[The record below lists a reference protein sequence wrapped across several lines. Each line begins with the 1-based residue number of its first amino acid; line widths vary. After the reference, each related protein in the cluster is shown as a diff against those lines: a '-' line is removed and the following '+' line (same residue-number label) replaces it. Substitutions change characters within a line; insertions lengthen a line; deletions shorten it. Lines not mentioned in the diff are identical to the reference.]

1 MILTLSRFS
10 TDPRGT
16 LGTLALDGKF
26 GAFTLELPDAG
37 NLLEESRIPPGTYPL
52 ELRSDSDMQPAY
64 AKLFGNLPGG
74 GHPGMIGVQ
83 NVPGRSGI
91 LIHCGNTEID
101 TRGCILVGDTPQP
114 AYVPG
119 QTPAILGSQAA
130 YRRIYPKIR
139 DATRSG
145 ATTLT
150 VEP

>member
-16 LGTLALDGKF
+16 LGTLALDGVF

-37 NLLEESRIPPGTYPL
+37 NAPEASRIPSGTYPL

-64 AKLFGNLPGG
+64 AKLFGSLPG

-83 NVPGRSGI
+83 HVPGRSGI
-91 LIHCGNTEID
+91 LIHCGNTEAD
-101 TRGCILVGDTPQP
+101 TRGCVLVGGTAQAPVV
-114 AYVPG
+114 AG
-119 QTPAILGSQAA
+119 QAPAILNSQAA
-130 YRRIYPKIR
+130 YRRVYPQIR
-139 DATRSG
+139 DAIRSG
-145 ATTLT
+145 PTTLV